1 MNSYLQLAWRNLW
14 RNKRRTLI
22 TAASVFFGVVLSAYM
37 TSMQEGS
44 YAQYIKTIVN
54 SYSGDLQV
62 HKNGYSDD
70 QVLKNSFAFTPE
82 ISEKISSETEVTLMS
97 PRLETF
103 ALASGQALS
112 KNAMILGIQPSTENQ
127 ITHLTGKIISG
138 TMLNDDD
145 RSIMVGSMLAKYLK
159 LKEND
164 TLRLIGQNSQGLPTI
179 EKFPV
184 KAIIKQASPEL
195 DRSAIY
201 IPVKA
206 CQQFLSMP
214 DKITSL
220 VLMTNNSNE
229 ADKTK
234 KLIQSA
240 LGEKFEVVDW
250 KQMNKILLT
259 QIESDRASGA
269 IMKGVLFLIIAFGIF
284 STVMMM
290 TLERRKEFAVLRAV
304 GMRKYRLGLML
315 YIETIIIGLIGSL
328 AGILFSIP
336 LLAYSVEHPIKLT
349 GQGAETMAQMGFEPV
364 MTFSADASIF
374 ITQAVVILCFTLLI
388 GLYPLTKIYK
398 MKISKAMRD

>member
-70 QVLKNSFAFTPE
+70 QVLRNSFAFTPE
-82 ISEKISSETEVTLMS
+82 MSEKISSETEVTLMS